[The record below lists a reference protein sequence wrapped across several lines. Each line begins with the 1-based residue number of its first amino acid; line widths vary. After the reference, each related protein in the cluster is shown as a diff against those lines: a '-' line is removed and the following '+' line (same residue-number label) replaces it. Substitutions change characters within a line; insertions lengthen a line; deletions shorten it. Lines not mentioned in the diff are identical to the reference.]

1 MTELLQEGVVLMIV
15 GMGVV
20 FVLLTL
26 LVFVV
31 QAVSK
36 LSNALAP
43 VAAPSAL
50 PLSSGRTGAI
60 DEEIVSAIGAAVRQH
75 RRRRNREP

>member
-1 MTELLQEGVVLMIV
+1 MTALLEEGLVLMVI

-36 LSNALAP
+36 LSHTLAP
-43 VAAPSAL
+43 AAPTAAAA
-50 PLSSGRTGAI
+50 PPGQPVTA
-60 DEEIVSAIGAAVRQH
+60 DEEVVSVISAAIRMS
-75 RRRRNREP
+75 RRRRNDKP